1 MPKPRVVILGAGAA
15 GAAAARVLQATDAA
29 TVELVARTGE
39 APYNRTLVNK
49 GVAVGLLTSA
59 QATMPGVHALE
70 DTAERVDPETRT
82 AHLAS
87 GATVSF
93 DALIIATGSAPRL
106 LDGDIPG
113 ARDATEAGLLSAL
126 HSLDDA
132 VRIRDLLARRRGPA
146 RIVIFGAGLVAAE
159 TASLLRAKG
168 HHITLVARSTRPGAT
183 AFGHDI
189 AARLEESHRQHLA
202 AEFGRTPA
210 FIEVDAAELRIT
222 LDDGARVHADLAIVA
237 HGTEATGPAPWGSGA
252 RVDERLRT
260 PYPRV
265 YAAGGSAI
273 HSDGPLG
280 SWRIDHWA
288 DAVAQGEHAA
298 RILLHDFGHGAD
310 PGPYLPRSPY
320 TALIHGTTIA
330 AVGMTAAPASAR
342 LVTAEPLVVAHESD
356 GVVVGAAGID
366 AAPAVFEWIPRLHAA
381 MQVSG

>member
-15 GAAAARVLQATDAA
+15 GAAAARVLQATDAVS
-29 TVELVARTGE
+29 VELIARTGE

-59 QATMPGVHALE
+59 QATMPGVHALT
-70 DTAERVDPETRT
+70 DTAERVDPEART

-87 GATVSF
+87 GDSLSF
-93 DALIIATGSAPRL
+93 DALIVATGSAPRR

-113 ARDATEAGLLSAL
+113 VRGATEAGLLSPL

-132 VRIRDLLARRRGPA
+132 VRIRNLLARRPGPA
-146 RIVIFGAGLVAAE
+146 RIVILGAGLLAAE

-168 HHITLVARSTRPGAT
+168 HYITLVARSTRPGAT

-189 AARLEESHRQHLA
+189 AARLEESHRQHLTTA
-202 AEFGRTPA
+202 FGRTPA
-210 FIEVDAAELRIT
+210 FIEVDGAELSIT
-222 LDDGARVHADLAIVA
+222 LDDGARLQADLAIVA
-237 HGTEATGPAPWGSGA
+237 HGTEATGPAPWRSGA

-260 PYPRV
+260 PSPRV

-273 HSDGPLG
+273 HSDDLLG
-280 SWRIDHWA
+280 TWRIDHWA
-288 DAVAQGEHAA
+288 DAAAQGQHAA
-298 RILLHDFGHGAD
+298 RTLLHDLRLATD

-320 TALIHGTTIA
+320 TALIHGTTVA
-330 AVGMTAAPASAR
+330 AVGITGPHASAR
-342 LVTAEPLVVAHESD
+342 IVTAEPLAVAYEND

-366 AAPAVFEWIPRLHAA
+366 ASPAVFQWIPRLHTA